1 MAEADMEKVLK
12 ADGNYENRSQML
24 LDEAIS
30 KPSHRTSFFSTVVE
44 PRGSLGL

>member
-12 ADGNYENRSQML
+12 ADGNYENSSRMP

-30 KPSHRTSFFSTVVE
+30 KPAHRVSFPVH
-44 PRGSLGL
+44 GI